1 MYTHLPDAAAL
12 SVPTMFA
19 YGFPLQCGSSLMFSG
34 PTDPET
40 DRGGTHNTRREW
52 LIVIPRFVRLYER

>member
-1 MYTHLPDAAAL
+1 MYTHLPDVAAL

-40 DRGGTHNTRREW
+40 DRGGTHNTRRE
-52 LIVIPRFVRLYER
+52 